1 MLIECILLSASLCRA
16 VHDKSVLAL
25 ALTQSAALVADGIT
39 TRNQVNL
46 GFTERDPVTRAVLGS
61 RPTWARM
68 APLGALQCLFETWLA
83 ERMHTSMHK
92 WIRRLWW
99 LPQSVGIAGSV
110 WGVEANSSYP
120 RALP

>member
-16 VHDKSVLAL
+16 THDKPVMVLGL
-25 ALTQSAALVADGIT
+25 SQAAVLVEDGIT
-39 TRNQVNL
+39 TREQVRL
-46 GFTERDPVTRAVLGS
+46 GYTEVDPLTKAVLGS

-68 APLGALQCLFETWLA
+68 APLGALQCLLETWLA
-83 ERMHTSMHK
+83 ERMRASPNR

-99 LPQSVGIAGSV
+99 LPQSVGIGGNI
-110 WGVEANSSYP
+110 WGVETNTRNA